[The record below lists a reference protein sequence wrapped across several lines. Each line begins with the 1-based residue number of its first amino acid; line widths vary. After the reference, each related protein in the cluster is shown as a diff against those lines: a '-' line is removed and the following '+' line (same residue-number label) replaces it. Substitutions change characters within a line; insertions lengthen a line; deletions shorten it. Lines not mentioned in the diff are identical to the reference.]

1 MEQNNSFQKVLDR
14 VEKKA
19 VKLWNQIRL
28 VKDSCQGHQMQ
39 MAYEQAMRLEET
51 AERLVLLTRV
61 LPAYT
66 GSAVAGLEVDNI
78 MRLCIPVDMGFTAE
92 GWFRLCIPALLPKKG
107 DSSADYIRSFL
118 YPAMREYFQKKE
130 PVRFTDCVL
139 VYRHVYDRE
148 RPERRMRDHDNIE
161 MNMVSDIVAMY
172 VMSDDAP
179 SVCSHYECS
188 IKGEDD
194 HTEVY
199 VVPKTDF
206 PKWLL
211 QGNKSRKEVE
221 NTVKNCIDMPIFHK
235 AICGENATNMP

>member
-19 VKLWNQIRL
+19 VKLWDQLSL
-28 VKDSCQGHQMQ
+28 VKDFCQKHQMRI
-39 MAYEQAMRLEET
+39 AYEQALRLEET

-66 GSAVAGLEVDNI
+66 GSNVAGMEVENTI
-78 MRLCIPVDMGFTAE
+78 KLCIPVDMGFTTE

-107 DSSADYIRSFL
+107 SGSADYIRSFL
-118 YPAMREYFQKKE
+118 YPAMQEYFQGKE

-139 VYRHVYDRE
+139 VYRHVYSRD

-161 MNMVSDIVAMY
+161 TNMVSDIVAMY
-172 VMSDDAP
+172 VMPDDAP

-188 IKGEDD
+188 VMGENDC
-194 HTEVY
+194 TEVY
-199 VVPKTDF
+199 VIPRMDFQQWLSQENERFGEEKNVHEKTSEMA
-206 PKWLL
+206 K
-211 QGNKSRKEVE
+211 K
-221 NTVKNCIDMPIFHK
+221 DM
-235 AICGENATNMP
+235 